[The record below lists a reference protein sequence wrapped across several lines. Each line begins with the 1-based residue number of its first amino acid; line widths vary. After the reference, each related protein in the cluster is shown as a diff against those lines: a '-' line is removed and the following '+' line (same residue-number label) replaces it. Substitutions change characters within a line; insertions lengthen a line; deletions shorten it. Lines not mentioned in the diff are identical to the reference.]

1 MLDLDRIHCGDAVAF
16 MRGLPEGCAPLIIAD
31 PPYSVDK
38 DFGIGIRFGDLDSWL
53 SWSKEWLAE
62 AVRILHP
69 QGNIFVYA
77 IHHSACFL
85 QCCLYDLG
93 LAYRRQIIWYYEN
106 GWSRYTS
113 GPACHYEPILWF
125 AKSPSST
132 YHTIREPYKS
142 VARLK
147 HKITKNGKVWTPNPE
162 GRQAGDVWHIPTL
175 AGKRFAPERENH
187 PTQKPLLL
195 CERLVKHFS
204 NPGDLVFVP
213 FAGSGSECVAA
224 ARLGRRYLGA
234 ELNPEYV
241 KIAQGRLEKET
252 ASKS

>member
-1 MLDLDRIHCGDAVAF
+1 MVQGVVGGGGAV
-16 MRGLPEGCAPLIIAD
+16 
-31 PPYSVDK
+31 
-38 DFGIGIRFGDLDSWL
+38 
-53 SWSKEWLAE
+53 
-62 AVRILHP
+62 ILHP

-77 IHHSACFL
+77 IHHTACFL

-175 AGKRFAPERENH
+175 AGKRFAPSGRIIQPRSRCCFVSVWSSTS
-187 PTQKPLLL
+187 PT
-195 CERLVKHFS
+195 
-204 NPGDLVFVP
+204 PGDMVFVP

-224 ARLGRRYLGA
+224 ARLGRRYLGT
-234 ELNPEYV
+234 ELNPEYI
-241 KIAQGRLEKET
+241 KIAKAGLRRETGFKDPEMAPERLP
-252 ASKS
+252 